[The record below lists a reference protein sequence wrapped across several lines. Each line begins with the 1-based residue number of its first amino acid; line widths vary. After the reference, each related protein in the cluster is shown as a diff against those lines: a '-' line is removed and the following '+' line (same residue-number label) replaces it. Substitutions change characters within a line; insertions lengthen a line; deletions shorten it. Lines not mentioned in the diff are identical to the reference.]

1 MKQRSL
7 QWAGLHLPLPRHILP
22 KVTALVDASRKYGTS
37 LCLEVLRGLN
47 RLLPVCI
54 IKHLI

>member
-37 LCLEVLRGLN
+37 LSRGL
-47 RLLPVCI
+47 
-54 IKHLI
+54 KGS